1 MVRSAAGA
9 PSICS
14 RPPTTARSPSS
25 RGELSPGEKIPGE
38 EVPEREGLERGE
50 IWPELTGGD
59 LEEMRRSAG
68 RARMGE
74 PRVADLIKGDRPGGD
89 LPWEEVG
96 VGTPRSTVAEE
107 RRRDSVAAV
116 AARERIPSV
125 RCGDG
130 RVR

>member
-1 MVRSAAGA
+1 M
-9 PSICS
+9 
-14 RPPTTARSPSS
+14 
-25 RGELSPGEKIPGE
+25 
-38 EVPEREGLERGE
+38 PEREGLERGE
-50 IWPELTGGD
+50 IWPELMGGD

-68 RARMGE
+68 RDRMGE

-89 LPWEEVG
+89 LPCEEVG

>member
-1 MVRSAAGA
+1 M
-9 PSICS
+9 
-14 RPPTTARSPSS
+14 
-25 RGELSPGEKIPGE
+25 SPGEKIPGE

-50 IWPELTGGD
+50 IWPELMGGD

-96 VGTPRSTVAEE
+96 VGTPRSTVVEE